1 MMKGHIVIASPRG
14 FCNGVRKALETVE
27 KTISRG
33 DAPLYIFHEIV
44 HNDFIVNN
52 LKKRGIIFVDDLSAV
67 PRGSTVIF
75 SAHGVS
81 KKIEEETKTLGL
93 KTVDAT
99 CPLVKKIHEKAV
111 EFSEKGFFIFLIG
124 HKDHPETE
132 GTFGRITGKAAIIE
146 SLSDL
151 ENMDL
156 SKIAGMKTAFL
167 TQTTLCREDTSVI
180 IARLRELLPDIEGSG
195 DICYAT
201 TKRQEAVKELA
212 ENCDTVFII
221 GSAKSSNS
229 NRLRE
234 AAEKAGAS
242 AYLINS
248 ASDIKNEML
257 KNAVNIGISA
267 GASAPECLVTEL
279 TEFLKNNGWTR

>member
-1 MMKGHIVIASPRG
+1 MRGNIFIASPRG
-14 FCNGVRKALETVE
+14 FCNGVRKALEIVE
-27 KTISRG
+27 KTISGCRTS
-33 DAPLYIFHEIV
+33 LYIFHEIV
-44 HNDFIVNN
+44 HNDFIVND
-52 LKKRGIIFVDDLSAV
+52 LKKRGVIFVNNLSDV

-81 KKIEEETKTLGL
+81 KKVEREAKKLGL
-93 KTVDAT
+93 KAVDAT

-111 EFSEKGFFIFLIG
+111 AFSKKDYFIFLIG

-132 GTFGRITGKAAIIE
+132 GTLGRIEGSAAVIE
-146 SLSDL
+146 NIDNL
-151 ENMDL
+151 EKIDV
-156 SKIAGMKTAFL
+156 SKLAGIKTAFL
-167 TQTTLCREDTSVI
+167 TQTTLCREETCEI
-180 IARLRELLPDIEGSG
+180 TTKLRELFPNIEGSG

-248 ASDIKNEML
+248 ASDITENML
-257 KNAVNIGISA
+257 ENAVNIGISA

-279 TEFLKNNGWTR
+279 TEYLKNKGWKE

>member
-1 MMKGHIVIASPRG
+1 MEKARIEVASPRG
-14 FCNGVRKALETVE
+14 FCNGVRQALEIVE
-27 KTISRG
+27 KTIARCG
-33 DAPLYIFHEIV
+33 TPLYIFHEIV
-44 HNDFIVNN
+44 HNDFIVND
-52 LKKRGIIFVDDLSAV
+52 LKKRGIVFVDDLSAV

-81 KKIEEETKTLGL
+81 KKIEEEAESLGL
-93 KTVDAT
+93 NTVDAT

-124 HKDHPETE
+124 HKSHAETE
-132 GTFGRITGKAAIIE
+132 GTFGRITGPAAIIE
-146 SLSDL
+146 DL
-151 ENMDL
+151 YDLDNMDI
-156 SKIAGMKTAFL
+156 SKISGMKTAFL
-167 TQTTLCREDTSVI
+167 TQTTLCRDDTSAI
-180 IARLRELLPDIEGSG
+180 IARLRKLFPDIEGSG

-212 ENCDTVFII
+212 ARCDTVFII
-221 GSAKSSNS
+221 GSPKSSNS

-234 AAEKAGAS
+234 AAEKAGAK

-248 ASDIKNEML
+248 ALDIKDKML
-257 KNAVNIGISA
+257 ANTVNIGISA

-279 TEFLKNNGWTR
+279 VEFLERREI